1 MFWRLDVTCTFH
13 QQVLTE
19 DLDTS
24 EVFMMTLARF
34 SWADSWLEG
43 PGLWEDE
50 GKGVFK
56 RLQVVS
62 VVKGACKGEGA
73 RSRTVVILKLGLSVE
88 MKEDMPGSA
97 ILTFLSSCPNSA
109 A

>member
-1 MFWRLDVTCTFH
+1 MCRFH

-34 SWADSWLEG
+34 SWTDSWLEG

-50 GKGVFK
+50 GKGVFN
-56 RLQVVS
+56 RLQVVPP
-62 VVKGACKGEGA
+62 VKGSCKGEDAG
-73 RSRTVVILKLGLSVE
+73 SRTVVILKLGLSVE
-88 MKEDMPGSA
+88 MKVDMPGSA

>member
-1 MFWRLDVTCTFH
+1 
-13 QQVLTE
+13 
-19 DLDTS
+19 
-24 EVFMMTLARF
+24 MMTLARF

-43 PGLWEDE
+43 PGLWEEE

-56 RLQVVS
+56 RLQVIP
-62 VVKGACKGEGA
+62 VVKGEGE

-97 ILTFLSSCPNSA
+97 SLTFLSSCPNSA